1 MRAFIALPIPRTV
14 QDVLG
19 DVCRRLDKHLRS
31 GVRWVPQ
38 SQIHL
43 TLRFLGE
50 IDGELA
56 SSISGQLAA
65 ASPRW
70 CAWRARLG
78 QIGGFPNLHSPRV
91 LWVGIE
97 DGGRAVEME
106 REVEAIIERLGIE
119 REPRPFTAHL
129 TLGRRRTGGRIS
141 MDLVQGARIEPI
153 EFALD
158 RLVLF
163 QSTLT
168 PAGAVHREEW
178 ATTLSE
184 RAS

>member
-1 MRAFIALPIPRTV
+1 MRAFIALPLPATV
-14 QDVLG
+14 RDVLG
-19 DVCRRLDKHLRS
+19 DVCRRLDRLMQG
-31 GVRWVPQ
+31 GVRWVAPA
-38 SQIHL
+38 QIHL

-50 IDGELA
+50 IDEDLA
-56 SSISGQLAA
+56 ASISGQLAA

-70 CAWRARLG
+70 CSWRARLG
-78 QIGGFPNLHSPRV
+78 QIGGFPNLHSARV

-97 DGGRAVEME
+97 DGGKAAEMQ
-106 REVEAIIERLGIE
+106 REVEAILGRLGID
-119 REPRPFTAHL
+119 REPRAFTAHL

-141 MDLVQGARIEPI
+141 SDLLHDVPVEPI
-153 EFALD
+153 EFAFD